1 MLQMC
6 HFLPAAQKLPDYA
19 NETWKFYTNRSN
31 DLIWTRIF
39 SKVLKFRFL
48 VPYRTPEPIKV
59 DSQISS
65 WSVQLVAPRG
75 ERKSKIRHLCKLN
88 TDGCSIGNPSGNNG
102 NIWLRLVKCIYL
114 SQFHQHLF
122 WFLLITLFWVLLHA
136 IWISAK
142 RTYAEDR
149 PIIKNTYW
157 Q

>member
-1 MLQMC
+1 MWLYHTATAMLQMC

-19 NETWKFYTNRSN
+19 NETNILQSTNREN
-31 DLIWTRIF
+31 FTQIVQMIWMRLF
-39 SKVLKFRFL
+39 SKVLKSRFL

-75 ERKSKIRHLCKLN
+75 ERKSKIRHIGKLN

-122 WFLLITLFWVLLHA
+122 WFLLITLFLSA
-136 IWISAK
+136 IACHL
-142 RTYAEDR
+142 
-149 PIIKNTYW
+149 NLC
-157 Q
+157 